1 MSEDRIPSVSSLRA
15 LVTHE
20 EWTELTSR
28 TPQTYLPGEALLKQ
42 GRSGTHV
49 LALEDGLV
57 KVVRTD
63 RDGRRRLLAFR
74 GSGDILGEMALQCG
88 GERLADVWAMNK
100 CKAFIV
106 FADDFQRFVR
116 DRRLAVPLAVMAAHR
131 LREQTEIHDGA
142 VHERLAKTLLHLVEV
157 SGGESSFSLIRDELG
172 EHIGAGR
179 KAVSKA
185 LEQLGPGTVR
195 AGRSRIEVISVEGLR
210 KAISGRHDT

>member
-1 MSEDRIPSVSSLRA
+1 MSEDHVVSVSSLRA
-15 LVTHE
+15 LVSHE

-28 TPQTYLPGEALLKQ
+28 ASQTYLPGDALLEQ

-49 LALEDGLV
+49 LALEEGLV

-63 RDGRRRLLAFR
+63 RDGKRRLLAFR
-74 GSGDILGEMALQCG
+74 GPGEILGEMALQCG
-88 GERLADVWAMNK
+88 GVRLANVWAMSK
-100 CKAFIV
+100 CKASIV

-116 DRRLAVPLAVMAAHR
+116 DRQLDGPLAVMASHR

-142 VHERLAKTLLHLVEV
+142 VHERLALTLLRLVEV
-157 SGGESSFSLIRDELG
+157 SGGETSFSLIREEVG

-185 LEQLGPGTVR
+185 LEQLGPATVR
-195 AGRSRIEVISVEGLR
+195 AGRSRIEVLSVEGLR
-210 KAISGRHDT
+210 KAISGRNRA